1 MAHNKLYNISC
12 RQAEY
17 RLFIWSK

>member
-1 MAHNKLYNISC
+1 MANNKLYNITC